1 MAFGKYRYSN
11 IIGEKGT
18 NWNIE
23 IWKDGFTGG
32 GDNPTEFKM
41 QGEGFEITWNG
52 QGSDRSP
59 TFLGSECNINF
70 FIENNADEAFVYDSL
85 ASGFQSYYVRIYKGT
100 VTNDNIW
107 WFGWVQPSFDTI
119 ENLPY
124 PYVYK
129 LVATDSIG
137 YINQLKPFTFASETE
152 KNNSNTFVNEFLF
165 SFENGSYSGINIG
178 GSTSNNLNPSPD
190 NHKWLRTSANW
201 WRDGD
206 ESSYNSVNPLS
217 LYHIS
222 KGAFSNPTQFDEE
235 GNVVPGG
242 NPLDFKLGDVL
253 KGISRLFGLKGYLAE
268 GKYNFIQPN
277 ELLDNSTGTLRTY
290 NYSAVLQSQIVENI
304 DTAII
309 INTTD
314 NPILGGSTF
323 TYDPPLES
331 VSLKHSQGASNFSL
345 SFETNIEG
353 SGLIAGFLAA
363 NTGVHTMHFVFH
375 NNIRVTK
382 SDFSFNSNH
391 DVFSNTY
398 RNSCDLTIKLSNG
411 TNNYYLQ
418 SNGTNQLVW
427 TLNNSTALTLGLK
440 RGYAV
445 SQSDAINDPSIMPSI
460 IDVSNNADWDSY
472 DAWPCKRTP
481 YLFGNQSQPIAADT
495 YLFRTNLRFTA
506 EIQEAPISGTVTIG
520 TSTSNDYFQ
529 RTIGQA
535 SIVDPINDPTPI
547 SNKTEC
553 QEFSFI
559 PSEENNGQSVDSEI
573 TYRATQS
580 DVKAYD
586 TKDLGS
592 IAIGQRMAGEDA
604 FSQSSNRLYSIQ
616 KDLGG
621 NVIAPVTEGF
631 RKGNSGGYQT
641 ILQLVVEEYLLT
653 QVRPL
658 QILQADVQSADIS
671 PLKVL
676 KYKLN
681 PTDSDFKYYQFL
693 GGTFKAQSE
702 IMSGEWCQIDN
713 ISPNISTEG
722 PGSAVFSLNQDTNFE
737 ESTQGSISSIITQ
750 NKNYISLDDYG
761 VIDTAIT
768 AGSATDKFQIDGT
781 TTGRVYDNQKLRLS
795 YPDGSNSVIIT
806 SRSELAKGATQILI
820 DSFTSDIDFPI
831 GSMVSALKSD
841 LTNVKAENVLDVRTA
856 HYHHG
861 AANSEYF
868 VPLSGASLSEENNLT
883 TGSYHLMFTAPYNG
897 FIKSISNY
905 NTNTLSKT
913 SDIKLYKNGDS
924 STQIGTTLS
933 ISTYTTKFNVDC
945 PSNWVFTK
953 GDTISIGR
961 IDTAHAQGVSMS
973 IVLQYNTQPPAQPQ
987 P

>member
-1 MAFGKYRYSN
+1 M
-11 IIGEKGT
+11 
-18 NWNIE
+18 
-23 IWKDGFTGG
+23 
-32 GDNPTEFKM
+32 
-41 QGEGFEITWNG
+41 
-52 QGSDRSP
+52 
-59 TFLGSECNINF
+59 
-70 FIENNADEAFVYDSL
+70 
-85 ASGFQSYYVRIYKGT
+85 
-100 VTNDNIW
+100 
-107 WFGWVQPSFDTI
+107 
-119 ENLPY
+119 
-124 PYVYK
+124 
-129 LVATDSIG
+129 
-137 YINQLKPFTFASETE
+137 
-152 KNNSNTFVNEFLF
+152 F

-206 ESSYNSVNPLS
+206 ESSYNNVNPLS

-222 KGAFSNPTQFDEE
+222 KGAFSNPTQFNEE

-277 ELLDNSTGTLRTY
+277 ELLDNSTGTLKTY
-290 NYSAVLQSQIVENI
+290 NYSAVFQSQIVENI

-309 INTTD
+309 INTSD

-331 VSLKHSQGASNFSL
+331 VSLKHSQGESNFSL
-345 SFETNIEG
+345 SEGTNIEG

-363 NTGVHTMHFVFH
+363 NTGVHTMNFVFH

-382 SDFSFNSNH
+382 SDFTDLNANH

-398 RNSCDLTIKLSNG
+398 TNSCDLTIKLSNG

-427 TLNNSTALTLGLK
+427 TLNNSSALTLGLK

-472 DAWPCKRTP
+472 DSWPCKRTP

-553 QEFSFI
+553 VEFSFI

-604 FSQSSNRLYSIQ
+604 FSQSSNKLYSIQ
-616 KDLGG
+616 KDIGG
-621 NVIAPVTEGF
+621 NQIAPVTEGF

-737 ESTQGSISSIITQ
+737 ETTQGSISSIKTQ
-750 NKNYISLDDYG
+750 NTNYISLDDYG

-768 AGSATDKFQIDGT
+768 AGSSPDKFEIDGT

-820 DSFTSDIDFPI
+820 DSFISDIDFPI

-856 HYHHG
+856 HYHN
-861 AANSEYF
+861 ANTSETYI
-868 VPLSGASLSEENNLT
+868 PLSGASIAASNTLS
-883 TGSYHLMFTAPYNG
+883 SSDYQLMFTVPYNG
-897 FIKSISNY
+897 FVKKILNY
-905 NTNTLSKT
+905 NSHTGSRTSTLRF
-913 SDIKLYKNGDS
+913 YKDGDS
-924 STQIGTTLS
+924 TTRIGDALGVS
-933 ISTYTTKFNVDC
+933 SYTTTFEVDC
-945 PSNWVFTK
+945 PSNWTFTK
-953 GDTISIGR
+953 GDVISISR
-961 IDTAHAQGVSMS
+961 EDTSQIQNTSMT
-973 IVLQYNTQPPAQPQ
+973 IVLQYNTQPPTP
-987 P
+987 

>member
-11 IIGEKGT
+11 IIGEKDT

-70 FIENNADEAFVYDSL
+70 FIENDTDEAFVYDSL

-100 VTNDNIW
+100 VTDDNIW

-137 YINQLKPFTFASETE
+137 YINQLKPFTFSSETE
-152 KNNSNTFVNEFLF
+152 KNASESITSELLL
-165 SFENGSYSGINIG
+165 SFQDGSYTDINIG
-178 GSTSNNLNPSPD
+178 GSTSGNSNPAPD
-190 NHKWLRTSANW
+190 NYKWLRTSANW

-206 ESSYNSVNPLS
+206 ESLYNNANPLS
-217 LYHIS
+217 TYRIS

-242 NPLDFKLGDVL
+242 NPLDFKLGDVI
-253 KGISRLFGLKGYLAE
+253 KGVSRLFGLKGYLAE

-277 ELLDNSTGTLRTY
+277 ELLDNSTGSLRTY
-290 NYSAVLQSQIVENI
+290 NYSSIGTGTTVENI
-304 DTAII
+304 NTAII
-309 INTTD
+309 INTSD

-331 VSLKHSQGASNFSL
+331 VSIKHSQGASNFSL
-345 SFETNIEG
+345 SFGTNIEG
-353 SGLIAGFLAA
+353 VNLMAGFLAA

-382 SDFSFNSNH
+382 SDFTDLNTNH

-398 RNSCDLTIKLSNG
+398 TNSCDLTIKLSNG

-427 TLNNSTALTLGLK
+427 TLNNSSALTLGLK

-445 SQSDAINDPSIMPSI
+445 SQSDAINDPNIMQI
-460 IDVSNNADWDSY
+460 IAGVSNNADWDSY
-472 DAWPCKRTP
+472 NDFPCERTG

-495 YLFRTNLRFTA
+495 YLFRTLLRFTA

-553 QEFSFI
+553 VEFSFI

-573 TYRATQS
+573 IYRATQS

-592 IAIGQRMAGEDA
+592 IAIGQRMAGEDS

-616 KDLGG
+616 KDLGA
-621 NVIAPVTEGF
+621 NVYAPVTEGF

-641 ILQLVVEEYLLT
+641 ILQLVVEEYLLP

-681 PTDSDFKYYQFL
+681 PTDTDFKYYQFL

-702 IMSGEWCQIDN
+702 IMSGEWCQIDD

-722 PGSAVFSLNQDTNFE
+722 PGSAAFSLNQDTNFE
-737 ESTQGSISSIITQ
+737 QTTQASISSIKTQ
-750 NKNYISLDDYG
+750 NTNYISLDDYG

-768 AGSATDKFQIDGT
+768 AGRTIEKFEIDGS
-781 TTGRVYDNQKLRLS
+781 TTGRVYNNQKLRLS

-841 LTNVKAENVLDVRTA
+841 LTNVKAENVLDIRTA
-856 HYHHG
+856 HYHHSS
-861 AANSEYF
+861 ADTDYYI
-868 VPLSGASLSEENNLT
+868 PISGASVAEGTIST
-883 TGSYHLMFTAPYNG
+883 SAYHLMFTVPYNG
-897 FIKSISNY
+897 FVKSIVNY
-905 NTNTLSKT
+905 NSHTVSKQSQLT
-913 SDIKLYKNGDS
+913 FHKAGS
-924 STQIGTTLS
+924 STVIGDT
-933 ISTYTTKFNVDC
+933 ISTGTYTTEFAVDC
-945 PSNWVFTK
+945 PSNWTFTK
-953 GDTISIGR
+953 GDVISIR
-961 IDTAHAQGVSMS
+961 RVDTAQVHGTSMS
-973 IVLQYNTQPPAQPQ
+973 IVLQYNTQPIAP
-987 P
+987 